1 MKRTKICTIALLII
15 VAFILCNSLIPGETS
30 NAISDRV
37 TAIVGGTVPAMSET
51 EVADAPWLTAGTVRK
66 LAHIAEFAALGLT
79 AALLVLFRGKRIG
92 GQLPN
97 LILLGLGVGIMDETI
112 QIFTNRT
119 SMIEDVWIDLLGF
132 GLGLLLLWLV
142 SAAIRHKKG
151 ARPQ

>member
-1 MKRTKICTIALLII
+1 MKRTKSCTIALLII

-30 NAISDRV
+30 NAISDKI
-37 TAIVGGTVPAMSET
+37 TTLVGGTVPAMSET
-51 EVADAPWLTAGTVRK
+51 EVADIPWLTTGTVRK
-66 LAHIAEFAALGLT
+66 LAHIMEFATLGLT

-97 LILLGLGVGIMDETI
+97 LLLLGLGVGIMDETI

-142 SAAIRHKKG
+142 SAAIRYKKG